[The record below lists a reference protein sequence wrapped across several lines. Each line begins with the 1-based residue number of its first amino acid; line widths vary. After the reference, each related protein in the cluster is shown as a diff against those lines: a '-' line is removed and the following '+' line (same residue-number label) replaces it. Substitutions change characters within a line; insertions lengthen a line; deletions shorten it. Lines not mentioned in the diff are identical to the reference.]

1 MKRLIYGLYVA
12 FALLMAVTFYV
23 AGMSYE
29 GLVEPN
35 YYERS
40 KDFFRMKE
48 SEEALGLAIT
58 VPETLVAGGNRF
70 SASIRTAE
78 GMLSGALVRLYI
90 GDVKTTDSDM
100 YYELEEVSPGLYASD
115 VAVPYRGTWLLR
127 LEVRHETIS
136 TERRWSVK
144 AW

>member
-1 MKRLIYGLYVA
+1 LIYGLYIA
-12 FALLMAVTFYV
+12 FALIMAATFYV
-23 AGMSYE
+23 AGRGYE

-40 KDFFRMKE
+40 KDFFKTKE
-48 SEEALGLAIT
+48 SEEAIGLAIT
-58 VPETLVAGGNRF
+58 APDDLVAGNNRF
-70 SASIRTAE
+70 SASILTAE
-78 GMLSGALVRLYI
+78 GALSGASVALYM

-100 YYELEEVSPGLYASD
+100 RYDLKEVSPGVYASD
-115 VAVPYRGTWLLR
+115 IAVPYRGTWLLR
-127 LEVRHETIS
+127 LEVNHERIS